1 MTSTNTNAFT
11 NACSDLIG
19 QVAVNPTLADSIVT
33 ALASGQLT
41 TSSGPMSISNVLKGS
56 PGSHH
61 LKEFLCAW
69 KSSAPHLGALD
80 VGSMVK
86 SALTCYRLAQAR
98 AHTVDAVWTGPELSG
113 SEVRR
118 TEAVVSEIVAGADM
132 ELLIVG
138 YWLVTST
145 VQIKDLFDLLIK
157 KARSGVKVRFV
168 FDPAKKFDGPD
179 NFAALN
185 EKWPSDLKGV
195 PREVFSWSEHM
206 TKAKS
211 KSGHEYDRKLHA
223 KVIVG
228 DRHDALITSANLTHA
243 GLLENLEM
251 GFRVQ
256 GVMAGAVVRHFD
268 LLIEK
273 GILERWT

>member
-1 MTSTNTNAFT
+1 MIPKDISPFT
-11 NACSDLIG
+11 QACSDLIG
-19 QVAVNPTLADSIVT
+19 QVAANPDLADSIVT

-41 TSSGPMSISNVLKGS
+41 ANSGPMSISSVLNGL

-61 LKEFLCAW
+61 LKEFLGAW
-69 KSSAPHLGALD
+69 KSSASHLSALD

-86 SALTCYRLAQAR
+86 SALTCYRLAQSR
-98 AHTVDAVWTGPELSG
+98 AHTVDAVWTGPEVPG

-118 TEAVVSEIVAGADM
+118 TEAVVSEIVAGANS

-145 VQIKDLFDLLIK
+145 SQIQNLIDLLLK
-157 KARSGVKVRFV
+157 KAGAGVRVRFV
-168 FDPAKKFDGPD
+168 FDPAKKSDGLD

-185 EKWPSDLKGV
+185 ERWPSDLRSV
-195 PREVFSWSEHM
+195 PREVYTWSDHM
-206 TKAKS
+206 TKATS
-211 KSGHEYDRKLHA
+211 KCGVEYDRKLHA

-228 DRHDALITSANLTHA
+228 DRQDALVTSANLTHA

-251 GFRVQ
+251 GLRVQ
-256 GVMAGAVVRHFD
+256 GFMAGAVVRHFD
-268 LLIEK
+268 LLIEE
-273 GILERWT
+273 GILVRRP